1 MSRRRAKGPNR
12 TVTVYLDDDMVMQ
25 LDQWQTNFGIET
37 RGLAAQAMMRAGA
50 SAVPLNTAVFEISQA
65 SVKEIRKAE
74 TEALIA
80 HYESR
85 LAMYRGHRR

>member
-1 MSRRRAKGPNR
+1 MSRRGKKGPTR
-12 TVTVYLDDDMVMQ
+12 AVTVFLDEDLVMQ
-25 LDQWQTNFGIET
+25 LDQWQTSFGIET

-65 SVKEIRKAE
+65 SVREIRKAE
-74 TEALIA
+74 TDALMA

-85 LAMYRGHRR
+85 LALYKGHRR

>member
-1 MSRRRAKGPNR
+1 MF
-12 TVTVYLDDDMVMQ
+12 LDEDLVMQ
-25 LDQWQTNFGIET
+25 LDQWQTSFGIET

-65 SVKEIRKAE
+65 SVREIRKAE
-74 TEALIA
+74 TDALMA

-85 LAMYRGHRR
+85 LALYKGHRR